1 MSIKSLFT
9 KQHYLSTYLK
19 LIPHVAIFM
28 QVHDISKSPP
38 HLAGFSETVLKRS
51 CRTMQQ
57 SHALIRVYT

>member
-1 MSIKSLFT
+1 M
-9 KQHYLSTYLK
+9 K

-28 QVHDISKSPP
+28 QVHDISKTPP